1 MSKRDLYEI
10 LGVSRTASADEIKKA
25 YRKLA
30 KQYHPDRNPD
40 DPKAEE
46 KFKEVQHAYSVIS
59 DKEKRAK
66 YDQFGEV
73 GAGDFRTTPAG
84 EQVYT
89 WGGGS
94 QVNVED
100 LEELFGAFGGGG
112 RSNPFESFFRQSGIG
127 QGGFGQGGFDQ
138 GGVGRRSRR
147 APPVR
152 GADLHRR
159 INLSFE
165 QAIKGVTIEVDV
177 QSDGRGRGK
186 NGRQRQTLEV
196 GIPPGVEDG
205 GRIRIR
211 GKGQPGANGGENGDL
226 FLICAVRP
234 HEFFKRSGRDVILE
248 TPVTMTEAALGC
260 KVDVPTLD
268 GPVTVTIPAGTSSG
282 AKLRLKGR
290 GAPAHSGHSAGDQ
303 IVVVRI
309 VVPQSPTPEQK
320 ELLESLA
327 ETIEGNPRGQFGL

>member
-40 DPKAEE
+40 DPAAEE

-73 GAGDFRTTPAG
+73 GAGDFRTTPGG

-112 RSNPFESFFRQSGIG
+112 RSNPFESFFG
-127 QGGFGQGGFDQ
+127 QGGA
-138 GGVGRRSRR
+138 GRRTRR
-147 APPVR
+147 TPPVR
-152 GADLHRR
+152 GADLQRR

-177 QSDGRGRGK
+177 QRDSGGRGR
-186 NGRQRQTLEV
+186 NGRKRQTLEV
-196 GIPPGVEDG
+196 SIPPGVEDG

-211 GKGQPGANGGENGDL
+211 GKGQPGANGGPDGDL
-226 FLICAVRP
+226 FLICAIRP
-234 HEFFKRSGRDVILE
+234 HDYFKRSGRDVILE

-260 KVDVPTLD
+260 KIDVPTLD
-268 GPVTVTIPAGTSSG
+268 GPVTVTVPAGTSSG

-290 GAPAHSGHSAGDQ
+290 GAPAHSGHAAGDQ
-303 IVVVRI
+303 IVVVRV
-309 VVPQSPTPEQK
+309 VVPKDPTAKQK

-327 ETIEGNPRGQFGL
+327 ETIEDNPRSQFGL